1 MIEGVM
7 QGAIIYRE
15 EVEMRGLS
23 LLLLGAVLA
32 VPSAAAQEQQQVLS
46 PKAQE
51 KFNRVTAGMVAKA
64 PVPCMSTFNA
74 YQTTVID
81 DQTVAFRFGS
91 NRLYVAHL
99 PGGCSNLATPPYTMV
114 TRQVGSAQICRGD
127 IANIVDP
134 HNGFTV
140 GSCIFGDFTPYTKAN
155 Q

>member
-1 MIEGVM
+1 
-7 QGAIIYRE
+7 
-15 EVEMRGLS
+15 MRGLS

-32 VPSAAAQEQQQVLS
+32 VPSAAAQQPQQAFS

-81 DQTVAFRFGS
+81 DATVAFRFSG

-127 IANIVDP
+127 IASIVDP

-155 Q
+155 K

>member
-1 MIEGVM
+1 MTKAPM
-7 QGAIIYRE
+7 KAATIYRA
-15 EVEMRGLS
+15 EVKMRGLS
-23 LLLLGAVLA
+23 LLLIGAVLA
-32 VPSAAAQEQQQVLS
+32 VPSAAAQQQQPVRS

-51 KFNRVTAGMVAKA
+51 KFDKIIAGMVAKP

-81 DQTVAFRFGS
+81 EETVAFRFGS

-127 IANIVDP
+127 IASIVDP

-155 Q
+155 S

>member
-1 MIEGVM
+1 V
-7 QGAIIYRE
+7 
-15 EVEMRGLS
+15 EVKMRGLS
-23 LLLLGAVLA
+23 LLLIGAALA
-32 VPSAAAQEQQQVLS
+32 VPSAAAQQQQPLRS

-51 KFNRVTAGMVAKA
+51 KFDKLIAGMVAKP

-74 YQTTVID
+74 YQTTVVD
-81 DQTVAFRFGS
+81 EATVAFRFGS

-155 Q
+155 S